1 VFEQVGQAIEMEQRT
16 MSATSTR
23 PQHQRKE
30 ELVQQKILPRATY
43 EHIKDKIVAK
53 QK

>member
-1 VFEQVGQAIEMEQRT
+1 VSERVGQTIEMEQRT
-16 MSATSTR
+16 VRSTSTR
-23 PQHQRKE
+23 PPRQRKDE
-30 ELVQQKILPRATY
+30 PVQQKILPRATY